1 MRGRY
6 PAGWESMDQFD
17 ASAEAK
23 ERFQVTVEILTGACR
38 VQEACARL
46 GIGSS
51 RLEQVRQEIVASALA
66 GAQRQRPGRKPR
78 RMSELEAEV
87 THLRQQV
94 VHLQAALEVATIR
107 AEVAA
112 TLPRV
117 GSSAEKKTTLP
128 RRRRRTRGR
137 PKS

>member
-6 PAGWESMDQFD
+6 PARWEYLDQFD

-23 ERFQVTVEILTGACR
+23 QRFQVTVQILTGTCR

-46 GIGSS
+46 GLGAS
-51 RLEQVRQEIVASALA
+51 RLEQVRQEIVAGALA
-66 GAQRQRPGRKPR
+66 SAERQRPGRKPQVVSDLQR
-78 RMSELEAEV
+78 DVEQLRQRIAQLEAAL
-87 THLRQQV
+87 T
-94 VHLQAALEVATIR
+94 AATVR

-112 TLPRV
+112 ALPRV
-117 GSSAEKKTTLP
+117 GTAAEKKTPPP
-128 RRRRRTRGR
+128 RRRRQRGM

>member
-6 PAGWESMDQFD
+6 PAGWEYMDQFD
-17 ASAEAK
+17 DSDEAK

-38 VQEACARL
+38 VQQACARL
-46 GIGSS
+46 GIGRT
-51 RLEQVRQEIVASALA
+51 RLEQVRHDAVSGALA
-66 GAQRQRPGRKPR
+66 ALQRQRPGRKPR
-78 RMSELEAEV
+78 RVSELEAEV

-94 VHLQAALEVATIR
+94 IQLQTALEVATIR

-117 GSSAEKKTTLP
+117 GSRPEKKTTP
-128 RRRRRTRGR
+128 PPRRRTRGR

>member
-6 PAGWESMDQFD
+6 PAGWETMDQFD

-23 ERFQVTVEILTGACR
+23 ERFQVTVQLLTGACR

-51 RLEQVRQEIVASALA
+51 RLEQVRHDVVAGALA
-66 GAQRQRPGRKPR
+66 GGERQRPGRKPR
-78 RMSELEAEV
+78 LVSELEHEV
-87 THLRQQV
+87 EQLRQQV
-94 VHLQAALEVATIR
+94 AQLKAALEVATIR

-117 GSSAEKKTTLP
+117 GASVGKKTTPP
-128 RRRRRTRGR
+128 RRRRQRGR